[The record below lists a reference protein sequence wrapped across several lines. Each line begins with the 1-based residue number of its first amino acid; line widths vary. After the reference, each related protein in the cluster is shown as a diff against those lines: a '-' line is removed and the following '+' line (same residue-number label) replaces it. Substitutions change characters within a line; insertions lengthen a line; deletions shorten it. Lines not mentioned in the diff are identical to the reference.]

1 MKSTAIV
8 FFHAACKMNKKKE
21 MIAEGNQFSFSG
33 RERPFFFGE
42 IYMITPPF
50 RHLSAMMTKRSYELV
65 WLGRSSI
72 ENSNVSEISSHVK
85 FDVWLQSHQGRPT
98 NRKKAPMMAEKK
110 WPSPYRRDEEFNFLF
125 WTFVSYW
132 SIVIHS
138 LFWNQT
144 SSFHQSIKIGFHQ
157 HKDPRAC
164 KDFRADGVI
173 GIHCSRILMLMEVQR
188 ITITP
193 SALESLQALRFWS

>member
-110 WPSPYRRDEEFNFLF
+110 WLSPYRRDEEFNFLF
-125 WTFVSYW
+125 WTFVSHW
-132 SIVIHS
+132 SIVI
-138 LFWNQT
+138 
-144 SSFHQSIKIGFHQ
+144 
-157 HKDPRAC
+157 P
-164 KDFRADGVI
+164 
-173 GIHCSRILMLMEVQR
+173 CSGILMLMEAYLDWLMEAWYLISEQW
-188 ITITP
+188 I
-193 SALESLQALRFWS
+193 AWSQCSGIKQWR